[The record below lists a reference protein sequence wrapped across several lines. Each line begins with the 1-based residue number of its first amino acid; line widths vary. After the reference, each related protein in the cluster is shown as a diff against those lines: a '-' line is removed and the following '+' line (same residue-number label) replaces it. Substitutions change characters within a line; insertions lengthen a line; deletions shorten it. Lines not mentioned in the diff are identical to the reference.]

1 MLLVRPANLDDI
13 GAVDLLL
20 RRSYGPLLRADYPPS
35 TLVLALPAMARA
47 QPRLLASGRYFVA
60 EDGGEVVG
68 AGGWS
73 PEAPGGG
80 RITQGL
86 GHVRHVATDARAARR
101 GIGRAVMGRVME
113 DAWDAG
119 TRRLSSLSTLTA
131 VPFYE
136 ALGFRALRP
145 LNLSFGAGVPFPAV
159 EMERD
164 L

>member
-1 MLLVRPANLDDI
+1 MLLVRPATLDDI

-60 EDGGEVVG
+60 ESEGEVLG
-68 AGGWS
+68 SGGWS

-80 RITQGL
+80 RVTRNL
-86 GHVRHVATDARAARR
+86 GHVRHVATDARTTRR
-101 GIGRAVMGRVME
+101 GIGRAVMARVME
-113 DAWDAG
+113 DARDAG
-119 TRRLSSLSTLTA
+119 MRRLSSISTLTA

-136 ALGFRALRP
+136 ALGFRAFRRLD
-145 LNLSFGAGVPFPAV
+145 LSFGIGVPFPAV

>member
-1 MLLVRPANLDDI
+1 M
-13 GAVDLLL
+13 
-20 RRSYGPLLRADYPPS
+20 
-35 TLVLALPAMARA
+35 
-47 QPRLLASGRYFVA
+47 
-60 EDGGEVVG
+60 VG

-145 LNLSFGAGVPFPAV
+145 LNLSFGAGVPFPAM

>member
-1 MLLVRPANLDDI
+1 MLTVRPATLADI
-13 GAVDLLL
+13 GAVDSLL

-47 QPRLLASGRYFVA
+47 QPRLLASGRYFLA
-60 EDGGEVVG
+60 ETGGEIVG

-80 RITQGL
+80 RVTPGL
-86 GHVRHVATDARAARR
+86 GHVRHLATDARAVRR
-101 GIGRAVMGRVME
+101 GVGRALIDRVFE
-113 DAWDAG
+113 QARAE
-119 TRRLSSLSTLTA
+119 RVARLSCLSTLTA

-136 ALGFRALRP
+136 ALGFAALRRVT
-145 LNLSFGAGVPFPAV
+145 LHFGGAPFAAV
-159 EMERD
+159 ELERD